1 MRMSAGSA
9 ARARNRADW
18 VDRPERGSIR
28 LLKGM
33 IWVSRRL
40 GRPFARVILYITA
53 AYYFAFAPTARHHAR
68 RYLRR
73 ALGREPGPA
82 DRFRQLFA
90 FASTIHDRLFFM
102 DGRFDEFDITIDGE
116 ALVHEV
122 LAEGH
127 GACLV
132 GAHLGSFEVVRALG
146 VRQPG
151 LAVVLLMYEDQ
162 ARRISTILEA
172 VDPGSR
178 PEIIGLGRIDAMLA
192 ARARLDQG
200 ALIGIMGDRTLAN
213 EPGLTVDF
221 LGHAAQLPLGPFR
234 AAALFRRRVIL
245 ILGLYLGGKRYH
257 IVFESLADFSH
268 IEPRTR
274 AAAIEDA
281 VRRYATRIE
290 YYCRRYP
297 YNWFN
302 FLDFWAEDPP
312 HAPP

>member
-1 MRMSAGSA
+1 MSAPSA
-9 ARARNRADW
+9 AGARNRADW
-18 VDRPERGSIR
+18 VDRPERGSVWM
-28 LLKGM
+28 LKGM

-40 GRPFARVILYITA
+40 GRRVARVILYITA
-53 AYYFAFAPTARHHAR
+53 AYFFVSAPTARRHAR

-90 FASTIHDRLFFM
+90 FASSIHDRLFFM
-102 DGRFDEFDITIDGE
+102 DGRFDEFDITVEGE
-116 ALVHEV
+116 TLVREV
-122 LAEGH
+122 LTEGH

-132 GAHLGSFEVVRALG
+132 GAHLGSFEVVRSLG

-151 LAVVLLMYEDQ
+151 LAVAMLMYEDQ
-162 ARRISTILEA
+162 ARRVSTILEA
-172 VDPGSR
+172 VDPALR
-178 PEIIGLGRIDAMLA
+178 PEIIALGRIDAMIT
-192 ARARLDQG
+192 ARMRLDQG

-213 EPGLTVDF
+213 EPGLAVNF
-221 LGHAAQLPLGPFR
+221 LGRTAQLPLGPFR
-234 AAALFRRRVIL
+234 AAALFRRCVIL

-257 IVFESLADFSH
+257 IVFEPLADFSH
-268 IEPRTR
+268 VDAGGR
-274 AAAIEDA
+274 AAVIEQA
-281 VRRYATRIE
+281 VRRYAERVE

-312 HAPP
+312 HAPS

>member
-1 MRMSAGSA
+1 MTAGSA
-9 ARARNRADW
+9 ARARNRAEW
-18 VDRPERGSIR
+18 VDRPERGSIW

-33 IWVSRRL
+33 IWVSRNL
-40 GRPFARVILYITA
+40 GRGFARIILYITA
-53 AYYFAFAPTARHHAR
+53 AYFFAFAPTARRHAR

-73 ALGREPGPA
+73 ALGREPGPL

-90 FASTIHDRLFFM
+90 FASSIHDRLFFM
-102 DGRFDEFDITIDGE
+102 DGRFDEFDITIEGE
-116 ALVHEV
+116 ALVRGI

-127 GACLV
+127 GACLI

-162 ARRISTILEA
+162 ARRISTIMEA
-172 VDPGSR
+172 VDPASR
-178 PEIIGLGRIDAMLA
+178 PEIIGLGHINAMLA
-192 ARARLDQG
+192 ARTRLDQG
-200 ALIGIMGDRTLAN
+200 ALIGIMGDRTLAD

-221 LGHAAQLPLGPFR
+221 LGRDAQLPLGPFR

-257 IVFESLADFSH
+257 IVFEHLADFSH
-268 IEPRTR
+268 VDPRTR
-274 AAAIEDA
+274 AAAIEQA
-281 VRRYATRIE
+281 VRHYAARVE
-290 YYCRRYP
+290 YYCRHYP

-302 FLDFWAEDPP
+302 FLDFWAEEPP